1 MQKKY
6 SREMPSK
13 VERMGGK
20 FVLNYHLQETT
31 EEEILSLW
39 ESEYY
44 GMEEDYGQ
52 PDDYFKEEHKYN
64 FNQVI
69 VPMGKWKYD
78 EVVSAIIR
86 DKYREDE
93 MEAIT
98 NNMNAVVS
106 EFFSVLVTDGIIKAT
121 KYLVDS
127 VDDEKM
133 KQFKEM
139 QEWRAFA
146 KKTAKEIFN
155 NGTLL

>member
-1 MQKKY
+1 
-6 SREMPSK
+6 
-13 VERMGGK
+13 MGGK

-39 ESEYY
+39 ESEHS

-98 NNMNAVVS
+98 NNLAAVNAMFFQTLVS
-106 EFFSVLVTDGIIKAT
+106 DGIVDAIKLL
-121 KYLVDS
+121 KDS
-127 VDDEKM
+127 YKSDDTER
-133 KQFKEM
+133 FKEM
-139 QEWRAFA
+139 QEWRALA
-146 KKTAKEIFN
+146 KKEAREIFKI
-155 NGTLL
+155 

>member
-1 MQKKY
+1 MGTRRTFNY
-6 SREMPSK
+6 NIREMTES
-13 VERMGGK
+13 E
-20 FVLNYHLQETT
+20 LQE
-31 EEEILSLW
+31 LW
-39 ESEYY
+39 T
-44 GMEEDYGQ
+44 
-52 PDDYFKEEHKYN
+52 KEENQGISYNYFVSQHKYVYN
-64 FNQVI
+64 TLI
-69 VPMGKWKYD
+69 IGGAKWKYD

-106 EFFSVLVTDGIIKAT
+106 EFFSILITDGIIKAT

>member
-1 MQKKY
+1 MEKKY
-6 SREMPSK
+6 SREIPNK

-39 ESEYY
+39 ESEHY

-106 EFFSVLVTDGIIKAT
+106 EFLATLVSDGIIQAT
-121 KYLVDS
+121 KYLMDNI
-127 VDDEKM
+127 DAEKM

-146 KKTAKEIFN
+146 KKEAREIFKN
-155 NGTLL
+155 VQM

>member
-6 SREMPSK
+6 SKDLPNK

-31 EEEILSLW
+31 EEEIISLW
-39 ESEYY
+39 ESEHY

-98 NNMNAVVS
+98 NNMNMVVS
-106 EFFSVLVTDGIIKAT
+106 EFFSTLVSEGIIQAT
-121 KYLVDS
+121 KFLVESANGDS
-127 VDDEKM
+127 M
-133 KQFKEM
+133 NRFKEM

-146 KKTAKEIFN
+146 KKEAKSIFK
-155 NGTLL
+155 L

>member
-6 SREMPSK
+6 SKEIPNK

-20 FVLNYHLQETT
+20 FALNYHLQETT
-31 EEEILSLW
+31 EEEIISLW
-39 ESEYY
+39 ESEHY

-64 FNQVI
+64 FCQVI

-98 NNMNAVVS
+98 NNLAAVNAMFFQTLVS
-106 EFFSVLVTDGIIKAT
+106 EGIVEAIQ
-121 KYLVDS
+121 YLRDS
-127 VDDEKM
+127 YKSEDTER
-133 KQFKEM
+133 FKEM
-139 QEWRAFA
+139 QEWRALA
-146 KKTAKEIFN
+146 KKEAKSIFN
-155 NGTLL
+155 ANK

>member
-1 MQKKY
+1 MEKKY
-6 SREMPSK
+6 SKEIPNK

-31 EEEILSLW
+31 DEEILSLW
-39 ESEYY
+39 ESEHY

-64 FNQVI
+64 YNQVV
-69 VPMGKWKYD
+69 VPMGKWNYS
-78 EVVSAIIR
+78 ELVSAIIR

-106 EFFSVLVTDGIIKAT
+106 EFLATLVSDGIVKAT
-121 KYLVDS
+121 KYLMENIDA
-127 VDDEKM
+127 EKM

-146 KKTAKEIFN
+146 KKEAREIFN
-155 NGTLL
+155 K

>member
-1 MQKKY
+1 MEKKY
-6 SREMPSK
+6 SREIPNK

-20 FVLNYHLQETT
+20 FILNYHLQETT

-39 ESEYY
+39 ESEHY

-98 NNMNAVVS
+98 NNLAAVNALFFQTLVS
-106 EFFSVLVTDGIIKAT
+106 GGIVKAIKFLKDNANSEDT
-121 KYLVDS
+121 KR
-127 VDDEKM
+127 
-133 KQFKEM
+133 FKEM
-139 QEWRAFA
+139 QEWRALA
-146 KKTAKEIFN
+146 KKEAREIFKV
-155 NGTLL
+155 

>member
-6 SREMPSK
+6 SKDLPKK

-39 ESEYY
+39 ESEHY
-44 GMEEDYGQ
+44 GMEEDYGR

-98 NNMNAVVS
+98 NNLAAVNAMFFQTLVS
-106 EFFSVLVTDGIIKAT
+106 EGIVEAIQ
-121 KYLVDS
+121 YLRDS
-127 VDDEKM
+127 YKSEDTER
-133 KQFKEM
+133 FKEM
-139 QEWRAFA
+139 QEWRAMA
-146 KKTAKEIFN
+146 KKEAREIFKV
-155 NGTLL
+155 

>member
-1 MQKKY
+1 MQKNY
-6 SREMPSK
+6 SKEIPNK

-39 ESEYY
+39 ESEHY

-98 NNMNAVVS
+98 NNLAAVNVMFFQTLVS
-106 EFFSVLVTDGIIKAT
+106 EGIMEAIQ
-121 KYLVDS
+121 YLRDS
-127 VDDEKM
+127 YKSEDTER
-133 KQFKEM
+133 FKEM
-139 QEWRAFA
+139 QEWRTLA
-146 KKTAKEIFN
+146 KREARSVIKQ
-155 NGTLL
+155 

>member
-1 MQKKY
+1 MKQY
-6 SREMPSK
+6 SKDLPNK

-39 ESEYY
+39 KDFNY
-44 GMEEDYGQ
+44 GMKEDYGQ
-52 PDDYFKEEHKYN
+52 PDDSFKEEHKYN

-98 NNMNAVVS
+98 NNLAAVNAMFFQTLVS
-106 EFFSVLVTDGIIKAT
+106 EGIVEAIKLL
-121 KYLVDS
+121 KDS
-127 VDDEKM
+127 YKSEDTER
-133 KQFKEM
+133 FKEM
-139 QEWRAFA
+139 QEWRALA
-146 KKTAKEIFN
+146 KKEAKSIFN
-155 NGTLL
+155 ANK

>member
-6 SREMPSK
+6 SKDLPKK

-31 EEEILSLW
+31 EEEIISLW
-39 ESEYY
+39 ESEHY

-64 FNQVI
+64 FNQVV

-98 NNMNAVVS
+98 NNLAAVNAMFFQTLVS
-106 EFFSVLVTDGIIKAT
+106 DGIVGAIQ
-121 KYLVDS
+121 YLRDS
-127 VDDEKM
+127 YKSDDTER
-133 KQFKEM
+133 FKEM
-139 QEWRAFA
+139 QEWRALA
-146 KKTAKEIFN
+146 KREAKSIFN
-155 NGTLL
+155 ANK

>member
-6 SREMPSK
+6 SREIPNK

-39 ESEYY
+39 ESEHY

-98 NNMNAVVS
+98 NNLAAVNAMFFQTLVS
-106 EFFSVLVTDGIIKAT
+106 EGIVGAIKFLKDNANSE
-121 KYLVDS
+121 DS
-127 VDDEKM
+127 ER
-133 KQFKEM
+133 FKEM
-139 QEWRAFA
+139 QEWRVLA
-146 KKTAKEIFN
+146 KKEAREIFKV
-155 NGTLL
+155 

>member
-1 MQKKY
+1 
-6 SREMPSK
+6 
-13 VERMGGK
+13 MGGK

-31 EEEILSLW
+31 EEEILLLW
-39 ESEYY
+39 QEYNIGIEGASET
-44 GMEEDYGQ
+44 

-98 NNMNAVVS
+98 NNLAAVNAMFFQTLVNEGIVEAIKLLKDSYKS
-106 EFFSVLVTDGIIKAT
+106 EDT
-121 KYLVDS
+121 
-127 VDDEKM
+127 ER
-133 KQFKEM
+133 FKEM
-139 QEWRAFA
+139 QEWRALA
-146 KKTAKEIFN
+146 KSEAKSIFN
-155 NGTLL
+155 ANK